1 MLVSVVRFCK
11 GYVDFTARGR
21 SPERL
26 LNLTAVRGIS
36 LWNPKPVEGGVCG
49 SMYASDYR
57 RIRPLAARAG
67 VAARVERRHGLPFIV
82 NRYKGRLG
90 LPVGAVLGAVLIV
103 FLSQFL
109 WSLRIVGADNISERK
124 IRDCLADN
132 GITVGTRKS
141 AVDVDKTERGMLL
154 ELDDI
159 RWLSVNLL
167 GCTADIEVREKAK
180 KPDVMS
186 LEPCN
191 IKAKEDGVITS
202 VKARGGFS
210 EVKVGSGVVKGDL
223 LVSGVKMTKLNT
235 PSYLHADADVY
246 ADVYSE
252 RELKIPKQY
261 DYYSLSENT
270 AERKRMR
277 LFGLELPVTFSFAAY
292 DDAVFTLR
300 EESLC
305 VNDTLLP
312 LSLLTETERG
322 LSRHEA
328 APDREQAK
336 TVFRNAE
343 LLYEAFSRPEGTV
356 KRRDLTVTED
366 EEGFSCHFS
375 CVFNE
380 NIAEE
385 AEFSVTEG

>member
-1 MLVSVVRFCK
+1 
-11 GYVDFTARGR
+11 
-21 SPERL
+21 
-26 LNLTAVRGIS
+26 
-36 LWNPKPVEGGVCG
+36 
-49 SMYASDYR
+49 
-57 RIRPLAARAG
+57 
-67 VAARVERRHGLPFIV
+67 
-82 NRYKGRLG
+82 
-90 LPVGAVLGAVLIV
+90 
-103 FLSQFL
+103 
-109 WSLRIVGADNISERK
+109 
-124 IRDCLADN
+124 
-132 GITVGTRKS
+132 
-141 AVDVDKTERGMLL
+141 
-154 ELDDI
+154 
-159 RWLSVNLL
+159 
-167 GCTADIEVREKAK
+167 
-180 KPDVMS
+180 
-186 LEPCN
+186 
-191 IKAKEDGVITS
+191 
-202 VKARGGFS
+202 
-210 EVKVGSGVVKGDL
+210 
-223 LVSGVKMTKLNT
+223 
-235 PSYLHADADVY
+235 
-246 ADVYSE
+246 
-252 RELKIPKQY
+252 
-261 DYYSLSENT
+261 
-270 AERKRMR
+270 MR
-277 LFGLELPVTFSFAAY
+277 LFVLELPVTFSFAAY